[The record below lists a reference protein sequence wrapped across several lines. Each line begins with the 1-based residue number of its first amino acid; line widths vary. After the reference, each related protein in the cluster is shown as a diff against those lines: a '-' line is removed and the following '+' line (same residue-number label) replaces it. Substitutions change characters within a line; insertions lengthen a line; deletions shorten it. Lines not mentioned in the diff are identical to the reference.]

1 MIPSPKLAAKPIG
14 GRGIPATST
23 TRSVEILKLRD
34 DYRAKKGD
42 KFFLTDFHDRVL
54 AGALA
59 PLKII
64 RPRKGHPLP
73 DSKGDRRSGHG
84 RGIEP
89 PSRAFAA
96 VSSRFDIAEKPNF
109 SLPAFF
115 GKIDEDFHLGR
126 IKSDKNTAFLLHGW
140 SPIGGSAPASRH
152 NPHPAHNVDD

>member
-1 MIPSPKLAAKPIG
+1 LRSTHDPLAEARREAY
-14 GRGIPATST
+14 RG
-23 TRSVEILKLRD
+23 TRDPGYILK
-34 DYRAKKGD
+34 AIGD
-42 KFFLTDFHDRVL
+42 
-54 AGALA
+54 
-59 PLKII
+59 
-64 RPRKGHPLP
+64 P
-73 DSKGDRRSGHG
+73 DTEE
-84 RGIEP
+84 IEP

-96 VSSRFDIAEKPNF
+96 VSSHFDIAEKPNF

>member
-1 MIPSPKLAAKPIG
+1 MIGSCWSRTEDDRLWVIG
-14 GRGIPATST
+14 TFSD
-23 TRSVEILKLRD
+23 TRPFVEYLFD
-34 DYRAKKGD
+34 
-42 KFFLTDFHDRVL
+42 
-54 AGALA
+54 
-59 PLKII
+59 

-140 SPIGGSAPASRH
+140 SPIGGSAPAS
-152 NPHPAHNVDD
+152 PTQPSPGA